1 MAAEFIFGWHAIESV
16 LKQEPGRLV
25 EVWIQSGRKDRRVE
39 VITSQLDELAI
50 AWQVVHRRELDSR
63 VNGVHQG
70 VVAEVQAS
78 RQWQEQ
84 DLDQLLDRAGPSPL
98 LLILDGVTDPHN
110 LGACL
115 RTADAAGVAAVVVP
129 KDKSASL
136 TPTARKVACGAAET
150 VPLIRVTNLARC
162 MRQLQDRGVWLIG
175 TAGEADASVYQSNL
189 KGPVGIV
196 MGAEGKGLRRLTRES
211 CDQLIHLPM
220 LGQVESLNVSVATGI
235 CLYEAVRQRAA
246 SA

>member
-115 RTADAAGVAAVVVP
+115 RTADAAGVAA
-129 KDKSASL
+129 
-136 TPTARKVACGAAET
+136 GA
-150 VPLIRVTNLARC
+150 
-162 MRQLQDRGVWLIG
+162 
-175 TAGEADASVYQSNL
+175 
-189 KGPVGIV
+189 
-196 MGAEGKGLRRLTRES
+196 
-211 CDQLIHLPM
+211 
-220 LGQVESLNVSVATGI
+220 
-235 CLYEAVRQRAA
+235 
-246 SA
+246 